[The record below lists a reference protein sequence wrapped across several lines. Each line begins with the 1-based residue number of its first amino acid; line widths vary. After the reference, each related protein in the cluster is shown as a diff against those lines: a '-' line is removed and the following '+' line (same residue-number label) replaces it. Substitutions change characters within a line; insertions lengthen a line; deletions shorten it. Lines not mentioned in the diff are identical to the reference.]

1 MSEDKLK
8 TLMEQ
13 LSSTYSDEEVS
24 RIPELQ
30 TIILEAAQELDKTSN
45 VKLVSTKLCN
55 AISFYYL
62 SNKEQFPDAMIEL
75 YYKLKSDAETYK
87 GVALSSIMFPLWF

>member
-8 TLMEQ
+8 TLMDQ
-13 LSSTYSDEEVS
+13 LSSSYSDEEVS

-30 TIILEAAQELDKTSN
+30 TIILEAAQELDETSDI
-45 VKLVSTKLCN
+45 KLVSTKLCN

-62 SNKEQFPDAMIEL
+62 SNKEQFPEAMIKL

-87 GVALSSIMFPLWF
+87 GVAMSSIMFPLWF